1 MTEQVARYLQ
11 MFDLQPGASLDEV
24 NTVYF
29 TFVEELAKNPTE
41 EDEARLQ
48 ELRRAYDILRR
59 AYVPPKKKAVEV
71 LFDRRLIVPLLS
83 VAVAA
88 LLIVLT
94 YLNWGTIRIKMTHY
108 EPGAELRLASA
119 PAPFGTVVGYEA
131 EHRFP
136 AGAPVAAYEI
146 RLDGKQETVWV
157 SERTVVNGMTPVAK

>member
-29 TFVEELAKNPTE
+29 TFIEKLAKNPTE
-41 EDEARLQ
+41 EDEVRLQ
-48 ELRRAYDILRR
+48 DLRRAYDILRR

-71 LFDRRLIVPLLS
+71 LFDNRLIAPVMS

-88 LLIVLT
+88 LLVVLIW
-94 YLNWGTIRIKMTHY
+94 LNWGTIRIKTTHY
-108 EPGAELRLASA
+108 EPGAVLRLKPAQ
-119 PAPFGTVVGYEA
+119 APFGTVVAYE
-131 EHRFP
+131 ETHRFP
-136 AGAPVAAYEI
+136 AGAPAAAYEV
-146 RLDGKQETVWV
+146 RLDGRQETVWV